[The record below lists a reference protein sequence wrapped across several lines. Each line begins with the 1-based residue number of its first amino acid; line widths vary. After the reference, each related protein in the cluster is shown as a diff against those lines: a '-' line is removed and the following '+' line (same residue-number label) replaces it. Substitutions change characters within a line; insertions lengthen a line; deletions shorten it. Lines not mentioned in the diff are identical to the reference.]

1 MPVNAG
7 YEYFNAE
14 KVYLAAKT
22 IEEKIAALEE
32 MIRAAP
38 KHKSSEN
45 FVAELKKRLIKLK
58 DKKEKSSKVGGGK
71 KGIKK
76 EGYQA
81 ALVGFTNSG
90 KSSLLR
96 AITNAKP
103 AISPNIF
110 TTRKPEIG
118 TMDYYGVKA
127 QIVDLPSI
135 GSQEF
140 DIGIANTAD
149 CVVPV
154 VVKLEDIVEI
164 DKMLVK
170 TRGKKIVVFNKIDL
184 FSDEER
190 RKLEERCRSKRIN
203 VIFFSCI
210 TGEGSE
216 ELKRQIFVSMN
227 SIRIYMK
234 EPGKPASDV
243 PAVLREGSSVKDV
256 AESIFHGF

>member
-1 MPVNAG
+1 MPINAG

-110 TTRKPEIG
+110 TTR
-118 TMDYYGVKA
+118 
-127 QIVDLPSI
+127 
-135 GSQEF
+135 
-140 DIGIANTAD
+140 
-149 CVVPV
+149 
-154 VVKLEDIVEI
+154 
-164 DKMLVK
+164 
-170 TRGKKIVVFNKIDL
+170 
-184 FSDEER
+184 
-190 RKLEERCRSKRIN
+190 
-203 VIFFSCI
+203 
-210 TGEGSE
+210 
-216 ELKRQIFVSMN
+216 
-227 SIRIYMK
+227 
-234 EPGKPASDV
+234 
-243 PAVLREGSSVKDV
+243 
-256 AESIFHGF
+256 